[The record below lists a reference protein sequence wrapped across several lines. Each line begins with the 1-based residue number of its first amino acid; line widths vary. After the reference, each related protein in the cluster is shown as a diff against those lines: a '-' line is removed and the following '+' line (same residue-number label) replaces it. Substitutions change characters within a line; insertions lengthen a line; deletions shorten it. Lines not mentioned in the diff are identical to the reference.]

1 MAGPRAGCYPG
12 AMGLWDR
19 YAVPRLI
26 GFACAQKPVMERRRH
41 VVPRASGHVL
51 ELGAGGGI
59 NFPLYD
65 PARVT
70 RVEGVDPSPGLLTRA
85 RDTAQT
91 LGLDFDIRE
100 GVAENL
106 PFEDDRFDTV
116 LVTFTLCSV
125 QDQMRSLAEAR
136 RVLKS
141 GGQLLFLEHGAAPD
155 PGPAKWQRRI
165 EPVWKPI
172 AGGCHL
178 TRPISSAIAQAGF
191 TLVAQDQGYM
201 RKTPKFM
208 GWTEWGVA
216 RI

>member
-1 MAGPRAGCYPG
+1 
-12 AMGLWDR
+12 MGLWER

-26 GFACAQKPVMERRRH
+26 GIACAQPAIMERRSH
-41 VVPRASGHVL
+41 VVPRAEGLVL

-65 PARVT
+65 PHRVD

-85 RDTAQT
+85 RDAAKAE
-91 LGLDFDIRE
+91 GIDFDIRE
-100 GVAENL
+100 GVAEAL

-116 LVTFTLCSV
+116 LATFTLCSV
-125 QDQMRSLAEAR
+125 GDQMQSLAEAR
-136 RVLKS
+136 RVLKP
-141 GGQLLFLEHGAAPD
+141 GGKLLFLEHGAAPD
-155 PGPAKWQRRI
+155 PGPARWQRRI

-178 TRPISSAIAQAGF
+178 TRPISRAIADAGF
-191 TLVAQDQGYM
+191 TIAEQDEGYM
-201 RKTPKFM
+201 KKTPRFL
-208 GWTEWGVA
+208 GWTEWGIA